1 MPVIT
6 DKFGKASVSS
16 DVAIATTVKT
26 TRLPGVLVLE
36 ANDLSK
42 YATDT
47 PVFVVTY
54 KKTTDALTGAVSIS
68 QLRSWKAL
76 VNVGANTLTNLTIQ
90 PGYADD
96 IGNAVG
102 DFIECIPTS
111 AWENSLIDGIF
122 VGHNPDGSF
131 KKAQLKADLGDDG
144 NLTQVL
150 DSAFSD
156 FVLSGGVW
164 SALTG
169 LNAGM
174 SLLTGYI
181 DGYRNTVAAVATR
194 AFTLSKD
201 TYIDVLRNTGTNA
214 FSLVYTEVANNAA
227 APALAANS
235 MRIALVVTDGTTV
248 VGIRQSGYDIGGNR
262 INPNSVVDPKQPKLF
277 WEEIGRDTV
286 VSGTRTQLTVPIPA
300 RKYIRIIAVQHSGG
314 VTLTSGLRFNQDAG
328 TNYAYRTT
336 ENGAADIGASN
347 QTWVQ
352 TGSNALEG
360 SHAEFQVVN
369 EAIYRKVGHA
379 IQTFWDAS
387 GGTYR
392 STYAFYWQNAS
403 AQINRIDWIA
413 TLGAFRPGTELII
426 LGHD

>member
-1 MPVIT
+1 MPGIA
-6 DKFGKASVSS
+6 DKFGRASLPTETSV
-16 DVAIATTVKT
+16 ATTVKT
-26 TRLPGVLVLE
+26 TRAAGVSVLE
-36 ANDLSK
+36 AFDLSK
-42 YATDT
+42 YSVDT
-47 PVFVVTY
+47 PVFFVTY
-54 KKTTDALTGAVSIS
+54 KKTTDPVTGLVSITN
-68 QLRSWKAL
+68 LVSWKAL
-76 VNVGANTLTNLTIQ
+76 VNPGANTLTNLTVQ
-90 PGYADD
+90 PGYVDG
-96 IGNAVG
+96 GNAVG

-300 RKYIRIIAVQHSGG
+300 RKYIRIITVQHSGG
-314 VTLTSGLRFNQDAG
+314 VTLTSGIRFNQDAG
-328 TNYAYRTT
+328 TNYAYRTI
-336 ENGAADIGASN
+336 ENGAADTGASN

-352 TGSNALEG
+352 TGTNALEG

-379 IQTFWDAS
+379 IETFWDAS
-387 GGTYR
+387 GGIYR
-392 STYAFYWQNAS
+392 NTYAFYWQNAS